1 MWTDVMVSTDMT
13 TVCGQTGK
21 PELGTQTGTE
31 RGPSAGR
38 LRQGQR
44 GSRQRG
50 DLDREGALSGET

>member
-1 MWTDVMVSTDMT
+1 MVSTDMT

-31 RGPSAGR
+31 REPSAGR
-38 LRQGQR
+38 LRQR

-50 DLDREGALSGET
+50 DLDRDREGAVSGET